1 LRLFVAAYPP
11 PEAIADLAAQ
21 VSRLHIGEA
30 AARGINVRLTAQET
44 LHLTLAFL
52 GEVEDDRLPKV
63 TSALDR
69 AAAAW
74 HERPAGAG
82 SAEDNRPPRVRLG
95 GGGRFGRGRF
105 TLLWIGLVG
114 DVSALRA
121 FNLAIRREL
130 RRARLPFDWKPFRPH
145 LTLAR
150 PGDRVPAADVEAD
163 RQVLDGYLGPSWPV
177 TEVVL
182 MRSHLGPRPTY
193 DRLAAWPL

>member
-1 LRLFVAAYPP
+1 VAAYPP
-11 PEAIADLAAQ
+11 PEAIADLYAQAA
-21 VSRLHIGEA
+21 RLHIGEA
-30 AARGINVRLTAQET
+30 AESGVNVRLTAQET

-52 GEVEDDRLPKV
+52 GEVDDDRLPDV
-63 TSALDR
+63 TAALDR
-69 AAAAW
+69 AAATW

-82 SAEDNRPPRVRLG
+82 SVEDRQSPRVRLG

-121 FNLAIRREL
+121 LNLAIRREL
-130 RRARLPFDWKPFRPH
+130 RRGRLPYDWKPFRPH

-150 PGDRVPAADVEAD
+150 PGDRVPATDVEAD

-177 TEVVL
+177 AEMAL
-182 MRSHLGPRPTY
+182 MRSHLGPRPAY